1 MIDVEYNRHSHQGRI
16 VLQPNRAISWRA
28 NRIFLLLITIITTLI
43 ASGFALLGAWLIL
56 PFAGIEILLLASLLW
71 YVYTIHSRQEVV
83 HFSAA
88 EVVVEKGR
96 REPVLKW
103 KCQRPWCRLNLYRS
117 HPWYPQRL
125 KLRCHQRE
133 IEIGEFLNE
142 NERDELR
149 AYLRQFMNHD

>member
-1 MIDVEYNRHSHQGRI
+1 MVEVEFDRQNHEGRI

-28 NRIFLLLITIITTLI
+28 NRIFLWVIGVLTTLI
-43 ASGFALLGAWLIL
+43 ASAFALMGAWLIL
-56 PFAGIEILLLASLLW
+56 PFAGIEILMLTSLLW
-71 YVYTIHSRQEVV
+71 YVYTVHTRQEVV

-96 REPVLKW
+96 RAPVIKW
-103 KCQRPWCRLNLYRS
+103 ACQRPWCRLNLYHS

-125 KLRCHQRE
+125 RLRCHQRE

-142 NERDELR
+142 HERDELR
-149 AYLRQFMNHD
+149 AYLRQFMHHG